1 MATFSNPATCD
12 LSADHDRTPWIDAA
26 RGLGILLVILGHAV
40 DSFRIEGLFA
50 DTPAIDWSLYA
61 IYSFHVP
68 VLFFLSGLNV
78 PVRLTGHRAS
88 FVARKVNAV
97 GRPYLIWSILQT
109 GLFIIVAGTHITAT
123 PVDLLLLPVQ
133 PVAQMWFL
141 WSLLLFHLAAG
152 ILPRRSVAPIA
163 LIALTLSFF
172 LDREAIAG
180 RSLYYALFYAVGLL
194 LAQHVPVRVG
204 RGFALTAV
212 AILLA
217 SIFWAGLL
225 DGTTRYSFPA
235 LVPALG
241 GIVAI
246 WAICASRA
254 LGAACQGVLVWVGR
268 RSLPLLVMHVMAA
281 GAARIALLAS
291 GLDLPVEVTFSI
303 VLTAAVAGPLVA
315 AILMGRLGV
324 SNMMGLGNGDPIR
337 PYGGL
342 APVARG
348 PIADQSIARRALL
361 DGHPQP
367 NRRADGA

>member
-1 MATFSNPATCD
+1 MATFSNPATCN
-12 LSADHDRTPWIDAA
+12 LPTDHDRTPWIDAA

-50 DTPAIDWSLYA
+50 DTPVVDWSLYA

-68 VLFFLSGLNV
+68 ALFFLSGLNV
-78 PVRLTGHRAS
+78 PVRLTGHRAR
-88 FVARKVNAV
+88 FAIRKLNAV

-109 GLFIIVAGTHITAT
+109 GLFMIVSGAHITAT

-141 WSLLLFHLAAG
+141 WSLLLFHLAAS
-152 ILPRRSVAPIA
+152 ILPRHRVALVA
-163 LIALTLSFF
+163 LIALVLSLF

-180 RSLYYALFYAVGLL
+180 RSLYYAVFYALGLL
-194 LAQHVPVRVG
+194 LAQHAALRVG
-204 RGFALTAV
+204 RTFALTAV
-212 AILLA
+212 ATLLA
-217 SIFWAGLL
+217 LIFGAGLL
-225 DGTTRYSFPA
+225 DGTTRYSLPA

-241 GIVAI
+241 GVVAI

-254 LGAACQGVLVWVGR
+254 LGAACHSVLVWVGR

-291 GLDLPVEVTFSI
+291 GLNLPVEVAFSI
-303 VLTAAVAGPLVA
+303 VLAAGVAGPLVA
-315 AILMGRLGV
+315 AILMGRVGV
-324 SNMMGLGNGDPIR
+324 SDMMGLGKGDPVR
-337 PYGGL
+337 PYGGP

-348 PIADQSIARRALL
+348 PRVAQSIARRAALE
-361 DGHPQP
+361 GHPQP
-367 NRRADGA
+367 DR